1 MEDNMKLKTYMKIG
15 LSLLSLFVFATAMFA
30 NVGDPAKWTPNF
42 KKEIKSPAPSDLDAR
57 VNAFAE
63 RNSKKN
69 LKQLGQT
76 FFALVDLGRVPE
88 TVRSA
93 VTKGDYEEAMNGYR
107 DFFVDR
113 LGKLDP
119 DEKKNFAVRP
129 RKPPI
134 PFEKAY
140 LHTAE
145 DLMNGVTVF
154 GFFDFPTPP
163 TVKCAQDCYDV
174 MNSAKNR
181 DKKGEIR
188 FEFGQPGRANWTWSP
203 DNMPLGYPHNPYDR
217 SFFSAV
223 CSRPH
228 FLTALLVK
236 YIETKDAKYWNKWLE
251 YMDDVCM
258 NWRRDVI
265 RSGFNPTKDVN
276 NIEYF
281 IDGLFGNLAYMARET
296 PELVKAI
303 PASTLIRLL
312 NRMQM
317 EYMADALQ
325 YGRSYSTAR
334 RIMFD
339 SWNNLRIAL
348 SFPEFK
354 SSAYLVRNYVRDLE
368 GLPMLSIMPDG
379 CDVMDSRNY
388 NKANSMYFK
397 TTSDAIKASPLAP
410 SWVKEPWWNQWLYG
424 VMQDQM
430 HFIIGELW
438 ANGAYPKWNPLRPE
452 KDVFIDTNH
461 YVRKSVPDAF
471 TEPNHVKI
479 ISTIFGD
486 GKAGLPNYTSDFFPF
501 GGYHLVRSGWTQ
513 QDQWLYMASTRP
525 VPSSIGGDNNSVL
538 LYAYGRN
545 LLLSGGSPV
554 QVDDSNQIGN
564 AEAQSCYPGAM
575 IKDLYTP
582 LYGKV
587 NGSNAYRTPL
597 KSRWHNSES
606 FDFCE
611 GVYSGPFA
619 RRFEP
624 VRFINDVAHRREIL
638 FARKLGVW
646 VITDR
651 MAGSTP
657 HKYQWQWPFY
667 CPDPKSV
674 EGKNYPGFRREDI
687 TFDQTQQ
694 TYRASSTDSV
704 NLTMSLFS
712 DEPLKMD
719 GLACKLEGKN
729 NRTLVT
735 LLYPRKFENG
745 AVAPDLS
752 DVKPVNGPEG
762 AIGFTANVPGGGLV
776 VYQTAQ
782 ADGQLIGIDGITMK
796 GEGLFLT
803 TMPDGQKSGIAL
815 GCTEIAVN
823 GAKNT
828 IPSSDF
834 EFSYNGKEISGCVP
848 IYRPLTLPV
857 IKPDA
862 DRFAGE
868 AQISMTHDEPGAQI
882 RYTLDGSDPMMNS
895 PIYKNSFTIK
905 ETTVVKARAFRKG
918 VTVIPP
924 TSDGTRV
931 TAVARAMF
939 TKDTLWDAAKV
950 GSIKP
955 GLAYT
960 YYEDDGSWPISVFN
974 LEVLK
979 PVKNGTCPDLFD
991 TGLAN
996 TNIGYAFNYTGY
1008 LNIAKE
1014 GLYTIHAPPEFVNPT
1029 IHAGYDLRLFVDGRE
1044 WYPATQPHNF
1054 GNWSISLKTGKHAF
1068 RVLYINQQ
1076 TTTLRGDVVY
1086 GLEDRY
1092 YRGNKPGLKIS
1103 GPGLEKQA
1111 IPAGMLSH

>member
-1 MEDNMKLKTYMKIG
+1 MWRVVKNMTVMVAW
-15 LSLLSLFVFATAMFA
+15 LLFASTMASA
-30 NVGDPAKWTPNF
+30 NVGNPAGWKPNF
-42 KKEIKSPAPSDLDAR
+42 KMEVKSPAPTDLDAR
-57 VNAFAE
+57 VKAFAE
-63 RNSKKN
+63 RNSKPN
-69 LKQLGQT
+69 QEQLAKT
-76 FFALVDLGRVPE
+76 FFALVDLGKVPE
-88 TVRSA
+88 AVRTA
-93 VTKGDYEEAMNGYR
+93 AAKGDYETALNAYR
-107 DFFVDR
+107 DFFMDR

-119 DEKKNFAVRP
+119 DETKNFAVRP

-134 PFEKAY
+134 PHEKAY

-154 GFFDFPTPP
+154 GFVDFPTPP
-163 TVKCAQDCYDV
+163 TVKCSQDYYDV
-174 MNSAKNR
+174 MNAAKNQ
-181 DKKGEIR
+181 DKKLEIR

-203 DNMPLGYPHNPYDR
+203 DYMPLGYPHNPYDR

-223 CSRPH
+223 CGRPH

-236 YIETKDAKYWNKWLE
+236 YIETKDAKYWDKWIE
-251 YMDDVCM
+251 YMDDICM
-258 NWRRDVI
+258 NWRRDVM
-265 RSGFNPTKDVN
+265 RAGFNPTKNLN

-281 IDGLFGNLAYMARET
+281 VDGLFANLSYMARET
-296 PELVKAI
+296 PELVKAM

-325 YGRSYSTAR
+325 YGRNYSTAR

-354 SSAYLVRNYVRDLE
+354 SSDYLVRNYVRDLE
-368 GLPMLSIMPDG
+368 GLSMLSIMPDG
-379 CDVMDSRNY
+379 CDIADSRNY
-388 NKANSMYFK
+388 NKSTPKYYK
-397 TTSDAIKASPLAP
+397 TTSDAINASSLAP

-438 ANGAYPKWNPLRPE
+438 ANGVYPKWDPLRPTT
-452 KDVFIDTNH
+452 DVLIRPD
-461 YVRKSVPDAF
+461 YYAKSVPDAF
-471 TEPNHVKI
+471 AEPNHVKI
-479 ISTIFGD
+479 ISMLFGD
-486 GKAGLPNYTSDFFPF
+486 GKAGVPNYTSDFFPF
-501 GGYHLVRSGWTQ
+501 GGYHLVRSGWTK
-513 QDQWLYMASTRP
+513 QDQWLYMSSTRP
-525 VPSSIGGDNNSVL
+525 PSIGGGNNRVL
-538 LYAYGRN
+538 LYAYGRH
-545 LLLSGGSPV
+545 LLLGGGTPV
-554 QVDDSNQIGN
+554 GVDDCDQIGSG
-564 AEAQSCYPGAM
+564 ADQRCYPEAM
-575 IKDLYTP
+575 RKDLYTP
-582 LYGKV
+582 MYGKN
-587 NGSNAYRTPL
+587 NGAIAYRTPL
-597 KSRWHNSES
+597 KCRWHNSET

-619 RRFEP
+619 RRNEP
-624 VRFINDVAHRREIL
+624 VRFINDVSHRREIL

-651 MAGSTP
+651 MTGSTP
-657 HKYQWQWPFY
+657 HKYQWWWPFY
-667 CPDPKSV
+667 CPDPNDRYGR
-674 EGKNYPGFRREDI
+674 EYPGFRREAI
-687 TFDQTQQ
+687 SFDQKQQ
-694 TYRASSTDSV
+694 TYRASSTNSV

-712 DEPLKMD
+712 EEPLKMD

-729 NRTLVT
+729 NRTLVS

-745 AVAPDLS
+745 VVAPDLS
-752 DVKPVNGPEG
+752 DVKPVKGLDG
-762 AIGFTANVPGGGLV
+762 TIGFSASVPGGGRV

-782 ADGQLIGIDGITMK
+782 ASGQVAIDGITMK

-823 GAKNT
+823 SSKNA
-828 IPSSDF
+828 IPYSDF
-834 EFSYNGKEISGCVP
+834 EFNYNGKKISDCMP
-848 IYRPLTLPV
+848 IYRPMNLPV

-862 DRFAGE
+862 DRFSGE
-868 AQISMTHDEPGAQI
+868 AQISMTHDEPGVQI
-882 RYTLDGSDPMMNS
+882 RYTLDGSDPKPDS
-895 PIYKNSFTIK
+895 TVYKRPFTIK

-918 VTVIPP
+918 VTAIPP

-950 GSIKP
+950 GSTKP

-996 TNIGYAFNYTGY
+996 TNIGYAFIYTGY
-1008 LNIAKE
+1008 LDIARE

-1044 WYPATQPHNF
+1044 WYPATQPQNY
-1054 GNWSISLKTGKHAF
+1054 GNWSIPLKAGKHAF

-1076 TTTLRGDVVY
+1076 TTTLWGDVANGY
-1086 GLEDRY
+1086 EDCY

-1111 IPAGMLSH
+1111 IPAGMLCH

>member
-1 MEDNMKLKTYMKIG
+1 MWQVVKNRMVMVAW
-15 LSLLSLFVFATAMFA
+15 LLFASTMALA
-30 NVGDPAKWTPNF
+30 NVGDPSRWKPNF
-42 KKEIKSPAPSDLDAR
+42 KKEVKAPAPTELDAR
-57 VNAFAE
+57 VKAFAE
-63 RNSKKN
+63 RNSKPN
-69 LKQLGQT
+69 QEQLAKT
-76 FFALVDLGRVPE
+76 FFALVDLGKVPE
-88 TVRSA
+88 AVRHA
-93 VTKGDYEEAMNGYR
+93 VAKGDYETALNAYR
-107 DFFVDR
+107 DFFMDR

-119 DEKKNFAVRP
+119 DETKNFAVRP

-174 MNSAKNR
+174 MNAAKNQ

-203 DNMPLGYPHNPYDR
+203 DSMPLGYPHNPYDR

-223 CSRPH
+223 SSRPH

-236 YIETKDAKYWNKWLE
+236 YIETKDAKYWDKWLE
-251 YMDDVCM
+251 YMDDICM
-258 NWRRDVI
+258 NWRRDVM
-265 RSGFNPTKDVN
+265 RAGFNPTKNLN

-281 IDGLFGNLAYMARET
+281 VDGLFANLSYMARET
-296 PELVKAI
+296 PELVKAM

-325 YGRSYSTAR
+325 YGRSLSTAR
-334 RIMFD
+334 RLMFD

-354 SSAYLVRNYVRDLE
+354 SSDYLVRNYVRDLE

-388 NKANSMYFK
+388 NKANPKYYK
-397 TTSDAIKASPLAP
+397 TTSDAITASPLAP

-430 HFIIGELW
+430 HFIFGELW
-438 ANGAYPKWNPLRPE
+438 VNGAYPKWHPLQAE

-461 YVRKSVPDAF
+461 YVRKSVPEAF

-486 GKAGLPNYTSDFFPF
+486 GKAGAPNYTSDFFPF

-554 QVDDSNQIGN
+554 QVDDCNQIGN
-564 AEAQSCYPGAM
+564 AEAQSCYPEAM
-575 IKDLYTP
+575 LKDLYTP
-582 LYGKV
+582 LYGKI
-587 NGSNAYRTPL
+587 NGSVAYRTPL
-597 KSRWHNSES
+597 KCRWHNSES

-624 VRFINDVAHRREIL
+624 VRFINDVSHRREIL

-674 EGKNYPGFRREDI
+674 EGQNYPGFRREDI
-687 TFDQTQQ
+687 SYDQKQQ
-694 TYRASSTDSV
+694 TYRASSTNSV

-712 DEPLKMD
+712 EEPLKMD
-719 GLACKLEGKN
+719 GLAGKLEGKG
-729 NRTLVT
+729 NRTLVS

-745 AVAPDLS
+745 VVAPDLS
-752 DVKPVNGPEG
+752 DVKPAKGLDG
-762 AIGFTANVPGGGLV
+762 TIGFSASVPGGGRV
-776 VYQTAQ
+776 EYQTSQ
-782 ADGQLIGIDGITMK
+782 ASGQVTIDGITMK
-796 GEGLFLT
+796 GEGLLLT
-803 TMPDGQKSGIAL
+803 TLPDGQKSGIAL

-823 GAKNT
+823 GAKPA
-828 IPSSDF
+828 IPHSDF
-834 EFSYNGKEISGCVP
+834 EFSYNGKKISDCMP
-848 IYRPLTLPV
+848 IYRPMNLPV

-868 AQISMTHDEPGAQI
+868 AQISLTHDEAGVQI
-882 RYTLDGSDPMMNS
+882 RYTLDGSDPKPDS
-895 PIYKNSFTIK
+895 PVYKRPFTIK

-924 TSDGTRV
+924 TSDGARV

-939 TKDTLWDAAKV
+939 TKDILWDAAKV

-996 TNIGYAFNYTGY
+996 TNIGYAFIYAGY
-1008 LNIAKE
+1008 LDVAKE

-1044 WYPATQPHNF
+1044 WYPATQPQNY
-1054 GNWSISLKTGKHAF
+1054 GNWSIPLKTGKHAF

-1076 TTTLRGDVVY
+1076 TTTLWGDVVY

-1103 GPGLEKQA
+1103 GPGLEMQA
-1111 IPAGMLSH
+1111 IPAGMLYH